1 MQWTDG
7 KNAGFSDNS
16 PWLGL
21 NPNYTEINVA
31 EQEKRDDSVLAY
43 YRRLIA
49 LRKSPEYA
57 ETFTYGKFIPAY
69 EDKNNIF
76 AYMRT
81 LEGNEKGILVVANYG
96 KEDCEIDLKKTD
108 AEILLTNMNGV
119 EEMKKEIAD
128 RGRIIL
134 RSCEAAVL
142 YL

>member
-1 MQWTDG
+1 M
-7 KNAGFSDNS
+7 
-16 PWLGL
+16 
-21 NPNYTEINVA
+21 
-31 EQEKRDDSVLAY
+31 
-43 YRRLIA
+43 
-49 LRKSPEYA
+49 
-57 ETFTYGKFIPAY
+57 PAY

-76 AYMRT
+76 AYRRA
-81 LEGNEKGILVVANYG
+81 LEGNEKGILVVTNYG

-108 AEILLTNMNGV
+108 AEILLTNMNGM